1 MVKDQLSPL
10 LYTKMQITALTF
22 LRVLI
27 GWHFLYE
34 GLVKLYSPG
43 GWTSE
48 FFLLN
53 SVGPF
58 SSVLKSMAANH
69 SVLHWVDQAN
79 MWGLILIGLCLF
91 LGVFAK
97 PAKILG
103 ILLLFLYY
111 ISYPPFAHY
120 SVSIPVEGSY
130 WIVNKNLIELAALV
144 VLFFFPS
151 SHITGL
157 DRYLDSLKTM
167 KPAFDEK

>member
-1 MVKDQLSPL
+1 MEKDQLSPL
-10 LYTKMQITALTF
+10 SYSKMQISALTF

-58 SSVLKSMAANH
+58 SPLLKSIAANH
-69 SVLHWVDQAN
+69 TLLHWVDLAN
-79 MWGLILIGLCLF
+79 MWGLILIGIFLF
-91 LGVFAK
+91 LGIFAK
-97 PAKILG
+97 PAGILG
-103 ILLLFLYY
+103 IVLLFLYY
-111 ISYPPFAHY
+111 IAYPPFACY
-120 SVSIPVEGSY
+120 AVSIPVEGSY

-144 VLFFFPS
+144 VLWFFPS
-151 SHITGL
+151 SHITGI
-157 DRYLDSLKTM
+157 DRYLDSVKT
-167 KPAFDEK
+167 KEPAS